1 MTLVYPVVLV
11 ILALSLPP
19 RAAGSSCLISDCS
32 LPSGS
37 NCSWDSFVG
46 IDNYLLVNNTSL
58 TSPPPNDPEH
68 MFNLLQDPLEEA
80 CVFLHVY
87 HRNMTGELIF
97 MLTVSCRS
105 QISDISKIT
114 FQVNSNQSNSPASNY
129 CLERDS
135 KSMKSAKK
143 CGIFANVQLKLTF
156 LGDDKDQLLLEDLS
170 DKVPSGTS
178 LLLRKIKFGRDKRCS
193 CRKLTMFWIKK
204 HKCMQNALTEIV

>member
-46 IDNYLLVNNTSL
+46 IDNYLLVNNKS
-58 TSPPPNDPEH
+58 SPPLDDPEH
-68 MFNLLQDPLEEA
+68 LFNLLQDPLEED
-80 CVFLHVY
+80 CVFLQVY

-114 FQVNSNQSNSPASNY
+114 FQVNSNQSNSSASNY

-135 KSMKSAKK
+135 KSMKRAKQ

-170 DKVPSGTS
+170 AVVPSGTS
-178 LLLRKIKFGRDKRCS
+178 LLLRKVEFVGDKRCS

-204 HKCMQNALTEIV
+204 HKCMQNALKEIV